1 MQVLQVWS
9 NDGGKVV
16 RCQCQS
22 AACQPDLLS
31 EEEEVH
37 QVGREDQAK
46 EWRWHLGGK
55 ENLQNHTHIHITQ
68 VRGRPHIDG
77 DM

>member
-9 NDGGKVV
+9 NDRGKVV

-31 EEEEVH
+31 EEEEEEEVH

-46 EWRWHLGGK
+46 EWR
-55 ENLQNHTHIHITQ
+55 
-68 VRGRPHIDG
+68 
-77 DM
+77 